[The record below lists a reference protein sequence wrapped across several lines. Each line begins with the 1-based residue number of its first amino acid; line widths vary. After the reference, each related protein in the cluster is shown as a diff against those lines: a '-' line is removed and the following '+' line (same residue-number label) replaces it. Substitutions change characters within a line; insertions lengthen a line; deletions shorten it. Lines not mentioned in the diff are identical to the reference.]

1 MRLREAVESIALN
14 IGAKKIAESKV
25 PLIRGNC
32 ASLTKP
38 GKCVNGLPSCGAW
51 GWGSEGMEVGKNK

>member
-14 IGAKKIAESKV
+14 IGAKKMAGSKV

-38 GKCVNGLPSCGAW
+38 GKRVNGLPSCGVW
-51 GWGSEGMEVGKNK
+51 GWGSEGMEVGKDK